1 MTTMGTHEHKK
12 NAPKSVTIAIL
23 TVSTTRTLD
32 IDESGQ
38 WIENQ
43 ALQAGHV
50 VGCRQ
55 LVSDD
60 ADAIAEAVSKII
72 QDVQP
77 QFLLITGGTGI
88 TAEDVTIES
97 LRPMIHKELTAFG
110 PLFAQLSYGE
120 IGSAALLSR
129 AMAGVVRKTVVF
141 CLPGSLNACRLACKS
156 LIFPEL
162 GHLAH
167 HTQKR

>member
-1 MTTMGTHEHKK
+1 MNTMGIHEHKK

-50 VGCRQ
+50 LGCRE

-60 ADAIAEAVSKII
+60 ADAITATVSNIVR
-72 QDVQP
+72 DVRP
-77 QFLLITGGTGI
+77 QFLLITGGTGM

-97 LRPMIHKELTAFG
+97 LRPMIQKELTAFG

-129 AMAGVVRKTVVF
+129 AMAGVVDNTVVF
-141 CLPGSLNACRLACKS
+141 CLPGSLNACRLACNA
-156 LIFPEL
+156 LIFPEF

>member
-1 MTTMGTHEHKK
+1 MGTHEHKK

-43 ALQAGHV
+43 AIEAGHM

-60 ADAIAEAVSKII
+60 ADAITAAVSNIVW
-72 QDVQP
+72 DVRP
-77 QFLLITGGTGI
+77 QFLLITGGTGV
-88 TAEDVTIES
+88 TSEDVTIET
-97 LRPMIHKELTAFG
+97 LRPMIQKELTAFG

-129 AMAGVVRKTVVF
+129 AMAGVVENTVVF
-141 CLPGSLNACRLACKS
+141 CLPGSLNACRLACNA

-167 HTQKR
+167 HVQKR

>member
-1 MTTMGTHEHKK
+1 MGTHEHKK
-12 NAPKSVTIAIL
+12 DAPRSVTVGIL

-32 IDESGQ
+32 TDESGK

-43 ALQAGHV
+43 AIRASHV
-50 VGCRQ
+50 VACRR
-55 LVSDD
+55 LVTDD
-60 ADAIAEAVSKII
+60 AAAIAETVSHIVH
-72 QDVQP
+72 DDRP

-88 TAEDVTIES
+88 TTEDVTIES
-97 LRPMIHKELTAFG
+97 LRPMLRKELSAFG

-129 AMAGVVRKTVVF
+129 AMAGIIDNTVVF
-141 CLPGSLNACRLACKS
+141 CLPGSLNACRLACDA
-156 LIFPEL
+156 LIFPEF

-167 HTQKR
+167 HTR

>member
-1 MTTMGTHEHKK
+1 MGTLEHKK

-60 ADAIAEAVSKII
+60 ADAIAEAVSKIVK
-72 QDVQP
+72 DVQP

-88 TAEDVTIES
+88 TAEDVTLES

-120 IGSAALLSR
+120 MGS
-129 AMAGVVRKTVVF
+129 RKNR
-141 CLPGSLNACRLACKS
+141 LPASSLNACRLACNS

-167 HTQKR
+167 HTLKR

>member
-1 MTTMGTHEHKK
+1 MSTREHKK
-12 NAPKSVTIAIL
+12 NAPQSVTVAIL

-32 IDESGQ
+32 TDESGQ

-43 ALQAGHV
+43 VIQAGHALA
-50 VGCRQ
+50 CRH

-60 ADAIAEAVSKII
+60 AAAIADRVSMVV
-72 QDVQP
+72 QDVAP
-77 QFLLITGGTGI
+77 QFLIVTGGTGV
-88 TAEDVTIES
+88 TTEDVTIES

-120 IGSAALLSR
+120 IGPAALLSR
-129 AMAGVVRKTVVF
+129 AMAGVVDNTVVF
-141 CLPGSLNACRLACKS
+141 CLPGSLNACRLACNA
-156 LIFPEL
+156 LILPEL

-167 HTQKR
+167 HTRKH